1 MSHESRKAMRKA
13 EQKQES
19 LRKELQLDRYLRVD
33 EDPFPS
39 KRVFKLLKNVDLEG
53 VSFANVQSA
62 GNPMYIEKLNRQE
75 LFDLCLVNFAR
86 LCVVQ
91 EWDGLL
97 SSGGGGG
104 GGVNQLGVLTA
115 SGYDTYD
122 VSVAGPFGIV
132 FRDTDGADDEP
143 CFFPFY
149 SPASGDVDAIT
160 VGITSAAASP
170 TNFQIGLYNADADTG
185 LPTTKIAQCDIDPTS
200 TGDIRQTSFTG
211 TPTLVKNTLY
221 FAAYCRSAVGVGF
234 FYRSAKNLYSPGA
247 GPTNSTED
255 AKVALQLQSSNNT
268 LPDTVTAGNLQTT
281 NTENPSLLL
290 EW

>member
-19 LRKELQLDRYLRVD
+19 LRKELELDRYLRVD

-62 GNPMYIEKLNRQE
+62 GNPMYIENRQE

-97 SSGGGGG
+97 TGGGGGG
-104 GGVNQLGVLTA
+104 GGVFNQTPILTDA
-115 SGYDTYD
+115 SYDTWD
-122 VSVAGPFGIV
+122 ISNTAPWGTVRKS
-132 FRDTDGADDEP
+132 TDNVDDEP
-143 CFFPFY
+143 CFHPFIAPTTGTI
-149 SPASGDVDAIT
+149 SAIT
-160 VGITSAAASP
+160 IGVTAAATSP
-170 TNFQIGLYNADADTG
+170 NVFKLGLYNSDTDTG
-185 LPTTKIAQCDIDPTS
+185 LPTTLIASCEIDLES
-200 TGDIRQTSFTG
+200 TGDIRQTAFTG
-211 TPTLVKNTLY
+211 SMDTTRNQAY
-221 FAAYCRSAVGVGF
+221 YMAYCRGNAYGATV
-234 FYRSAKNLYSPGA
+234 RTAEQNYSPGP
-247 GPTNSTED
+247 GPTDNTED
-255 AKVALQLQSSNNT
+255 IKSGLQLQSSNNT
-268 LPDTVTAGNLQTT
+268 LPSTVDGDNLQAT
-281 NTENPSLLL
+281 NTETPVMLA

>member
-1 MSHESRKAMRKA
+1 MPYESRKAMRKA
-13 EQKQES
+13 EQNQQS
-19 LRKELQLDRYLRVD
+19 LRKELELDRYLRVD

-39 KRVFKLLKNVDLEG
+39 KRVFKLLKNVDLET
-53 VSFANVQSA
+53 VSFDNVQNA

-104 GGVNQLGVLTA
+104 NGWNQLGVLTA
-115 SGYDTYD
+115 SGFDTYD
-122 VSVAGPFGIV
+122 VSVAAPFGIAG
-132 FRDTDGADDEP
+132 RDTDGGDDEP

-149 SPASGDVDAIT
+149 SPASGDVAAIT
-160 VGITSAAASP
+160 VGISSAGASP
-170 TNFQIGLYNADADTG
+170 ANFQIGLYNVDADTG
-185 LPTTKIAQCDIDPTS
+185 LPDTKIAQCDIDVTS

-221 FAAYCRSAVGVGF
+221 FAAYCRSTTVGF
-234 FYRSAKNLYSPGA
+234 QYRSAKSLYAPGPA
-247 GPTNSTED
+247 
-255 AKVALQLQSSNNT
+255 QLILRKTPKLHYSYC
-268 LPDTVTAGNLQTT
+268 LLTT
-281 NTENPSLLL
+281 PCPIR
-290 EW
+290 